1 MMLGLTM
8 DRGGDDGQTLCAFMF
23 GSCAVP
29 APPKLDLDT
38 LFKGTKKPAPRAL
51 THCKK
56 TPLKVFHISDYHLD
70 PRYVVGSEAMC
81 TGPLVFLQFFMLLLQ
96 RIINFCSVPEI
107 S

>member
-38 LFKGTKKPAPRAL
+38 LFKGTKKNQHHEL
-51 THCKK
+51 
-56 TPLKVFHISDYHLD
+56 
-70 PRYVVGSEAMC
+70 
-81 TGPLVFLQFFMLLLQ
+81 
-96 RIINFCSVPEI
+96 
-107 S
+107 

>member
-38 LFKGTKKPAPRAL
+38 LFKGTKK
-51 THCKK
+51 TSTMSSK
-56 TPLKVFHISDYHLD
+56 I
-70 PRYVVGSEAMC
+70 
-81 TGPLVFLQFFMLLLQ
+81 LQENPFECLPYQ
-96 RIINFCSVPEI
+96 RLS